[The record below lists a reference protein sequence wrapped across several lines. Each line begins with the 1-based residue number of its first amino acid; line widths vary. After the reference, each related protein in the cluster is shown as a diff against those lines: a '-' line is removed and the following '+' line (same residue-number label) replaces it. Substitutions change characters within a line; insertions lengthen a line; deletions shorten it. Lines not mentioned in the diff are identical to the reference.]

1 MVTSQHQAGDESN
14 FPANPL
20 GLQPIEQ
27 PRVGCPAPG
36 LMLLKMV
43 AIPSVA
49 GKVLSLSPSGDGGM
63 QEAG

>member
-27 PRVGCPAPG
+27 PRVGCPARG
-36 LMLLKMV
+36 LMLKMV

-63 QEAG
+63 REAG